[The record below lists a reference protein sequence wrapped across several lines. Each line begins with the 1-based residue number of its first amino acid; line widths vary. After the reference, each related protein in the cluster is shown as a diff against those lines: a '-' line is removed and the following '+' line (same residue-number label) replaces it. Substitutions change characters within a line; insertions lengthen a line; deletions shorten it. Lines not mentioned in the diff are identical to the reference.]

1 MLFPLRLF
9 LCYNLV
15 AMKIK
20 NIRLSLLILAG
31 LMFLSFAFFV
41 VAQEKSNTQ
50 NNVFLDSDQDGLTD
64 AEEKTYGTNPYK
76 ADTDGDGY
84 SDGAEVKSGYNP
96 LKPAPGDKI
105 MAITDSANSQVLGD
119 EAKSSDSK
127 EENLTQNVVQK
138 IVDLAN
144 NANANSED
152 GSVNID
158 QIQSLVEESL
168 NSSQEEVTLPE
179 IKREDVKIKKQDY
192 GNLSEEKAKE
202 KKKQDFIDYIT
213 AVFYIMSSNSP
224 KPITSSTD
232 ATQVLSQVSQSIIS
246 AMTSRD
252 TSSLQDLKKS
262 GEKMLEQ
269 LKEVEV
275 PEEMVDTH
283 MKAMSYA
290 LYSQQIEDF
299 IKPNADDPL
308 KDLSN
313 FSKIQSFIDSL
324 SQFSDDIQTKFNE
337 YDVKYDDVKDKL
349 KDYGIDVPQNDSL
362 LEKLSE

>member
-1 MLFPLRLF
+1 
-9 LCYNLV
+9 
-15 AMKIK
+15 MKIK

-84 SDGAEVKSGYNP
+84 SDGAEVKSGYDP

-105 MAITDSANSQVLGD
+105 VTNSGNSNSQVLGD
-119 EAKSSDSK
+119 ETKNSTSDNPDN
-127 EENLTQNVVQK
+127 ENLTQNVVQK

-144 NANANSED
+144 NSDANSED
-152 GSVNID
+152 GGDID
-158 QIQSLVEESL
+158 ISQIQSLVEDSL
-168 NSSQEEVTLPE
+168 NSSQSDIVLPE
-179 IKREDVKIKKQDY
+179 IKKEDIKIKAQNY
-192 GNLSEEKAKE
+192 SSLSEEKAKE

-232 ATQVLSQVSQSIIS
+232 ATEVLSQISQNIIS

-252 TSSLQDLKKS
+252 TSSLEDLKKS

-290 LYSQQIEDF
+290 LYSQQLEEL